1 MTGVPGVP
9 ILIKRYA
16 NRRLYDTG
24 HSRYITLEDL
34 ARDIAGGRRV
44 KVVDAQTG
52 EDLTQRTLM
61 QVLLTDGHAHKL
73 EFLPEDFLHVLI
85 TLEDVS
91 LIRLFSHYLKM
102 TLSSFTVAQQAMAQN
117 LEMLRTMAPG
127 PVDLM
132 STLAGWMKG
141 RAKGDEEPKA

>member
-1 MTGVPGVP
+1 MTAPAGV

-34 ARDIAGGRRV
+34 ARDIAQGRRV

-52 EDLTQRTLM
+52 EDLTQRTLV

-73 EFLPEDFLHVLI
+73 EILPGDFLHVLI

-117 LEMLRTMAPG
+117 LELLRTMAPN

-132 STLAGWMKG
+132 STFTGWVKG
-141 RAKGDEEPKA
+141 KPDGEPKP

>member
-1 MTGVPGVP
+1 MTAPAGV

-34 ARDIAGGRRV
+34 ARDIAQGRRV

-52 EDLTQRTLM
+52 EDLTQRTLV

-117 LEMLRTMAPG
+117 LELLRTMAPN

-132 STLAGWMKG
+132 STFTGWVKG
-141 RAKGDEEPKA
+141 KPDGEPKP

>member
-1 MTGVPGVP
+1 MKPV
-9 ILIKRYA
+9 LIKRYA

-34 ARDIAGGRRV
+34 ARDIAEGRRV
-44 KVVDAQTG
+44 KVEDAKTG

-61 QVLLTDGHAHKL
+61 QVLLTDAHAHKL

-85 TLEDVS
+85 SLEDLS
-91 LIRLFSHYLKM
+91 LIRLFAHYLKM

-117 LEMLRTMAPG
+117 LELFRTMA
-127 PVDLM
+127 
-132 STLAGWMKG
+132 
-141 RAKGDEEPKA
+141 RAPPT